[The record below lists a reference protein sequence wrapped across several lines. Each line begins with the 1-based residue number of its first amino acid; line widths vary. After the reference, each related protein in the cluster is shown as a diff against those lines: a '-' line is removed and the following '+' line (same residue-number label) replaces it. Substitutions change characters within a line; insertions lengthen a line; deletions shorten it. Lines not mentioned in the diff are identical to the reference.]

1 VGTWGGHIYVDA
13 NDKSLS
19 FDSDCCL
26 NRISLFTEYLCI
38 LEPPCAAQEQTQL
51 VYGFFD
57 VIDETIAYCLVLLDH
72 SLNLIILDFSMYSCC
87 IYRLSFVVG
96 LPSLLLFDRM

>member
-26 NRISLFTEYLCI
+26 NHISPFIEYLYI
-38 LEPPCAAQEQTQL
+38 LESPCAA
-51 VYGFFD
+51 
-57 VIDETIAYCLVLLDH
+57 
-72 SLNLIILDFSMYSCC
+72 
-87 IYRLSFVVG
+87 
-96 LPSLLLFDRM
+96 